1 MSTPH
6 QPETDVTFT
15 LNGAERTA
23 APGATLREVIAA
35 EIGRE
40 VGDDGRLPNGNGTGV
55 AAAVNGEVVPRARW
69 IETEVAGAQIE
80 LVTAT
85 QGG

>member
-6 QPETDVTFT
+6 PPETDVTFT

-40 VGDDGRLPNGNGTGV
+40 VGDDGRLPGGQGTGV
-55 AAAVNGEVVPRARW
+55 AAAVDGEVVPRARW
-69 IETEVAGAQIE
+69 VTTGVGGARIE